1 MLIFDTADDDD
12 YERMPLSRLE
22 EVDEEDEDD
31 DAGDKDDDDDEGF
44 EVWDSQ
50 LVKQVA
56 EAQAE
61 KVRLAKLNQEDKVGE
76 SHLLEGICICSS
88 SLGSSHCILS

>member
-1 MLIFDTADDDD
+1 MIDLFIYYPADDDE
-12 YERMPLSRLE
+12 YERLPLSRLE

-31 DAGDKDDDDDEGF
+31 DAAGDKDDDDEDEGF
-44 EVWDSQ
+44 EQWDSQ

-61 KVRLAKLNQEDKVGE
+61 KVRLSKVRG
-76 SHLLEGICICSS
+76 SHLLEGIRICSS
-88 SLGSSHCILS
+88 SLELLALSHR

>member
-1 MLIFDTADDDD
+1 
-12 YERMPLSRLE
+12 MPLSRLE

-44 EVWDSQ
+44 EQWDSQ

-61 KVRLAKLNQEDKVGE
+61 KVRLSKLNQEDKVKGVTF
-76 SHLLEGICICSS
+76 S
-88 SLGSSHCILS
+88 